1 MRAFLRH
8 LVLAFVAVLM
18 VIPTT
23 NALAT
28 DYYVDGTN
36 GDDSNSGLTADDAW
50 KTITHALDAVKPTA
64 SSPATI
70 HVASGVYAAS
80 TNGETLPIH
89 IKSHVVLLGNDPET
103 TFLDAEKVAGISIIS
118 CNHVSNVTISQLG
131 IINAASQPALVGT
144 SSDLVVRDCYFTNNK
159 KGSIICHGDFDS
171 GDLDS
176 HVRIAI
182 ESSLFF
188 GNGGT
193 CVEASYYF
201 PTSQAV
207 VTNSAFTMNTGCIF
221 SLLGDLT
228 VRACL
233 IQDNEAMLCDSCCV
247 DVLVEKTIIRA
258 NTSDQDLFCLMH
270 RCHIRN
276 CVIENNT
283 SGGSIFYLEGG
294 SFFISYYQGTLLVED
309 SLIAGNVPEAGSLI
323 YTSFTSLGACR
334 SPSLRAPLSS
344 GREWFAIRRST
355 IVRNRSS
362 LALRRGEQGAIASY
376 PALPVQ
382 DCIFSDNTA
391 RLDIHWENGVG
402 YYSVPHDVDHSCVQ
416 EEFEG
421 EGNFVADP
429 MFVSGPLGDYYL
441 SCADAGQEADSPCI
455 DAGSTSASAA
465 GVNWCT
471 TRTDNGFDSGI
482 VDIGY
487 HYAATPPTIE
497 ASIGGAGASP
507 LHAKPPRMID
517 VLGGIM
523 PWAMADR
530 ALVPGEALSAQVTSG
545 TEKARYSVA
554 APGRTKADEAP
565 VLGPGDTLRA
575 QVTVANDGW
584 PIWVDLYAAFVAAD
598 GTVFYI
604 TPDGLTTDFTAYA
617 IDVLLDE
624 GLHFG
629 PASVFEFTLNE
640 HVAPGDYMFAAALS
654 RAREPFRPI
663 GDIATVQFRIM

>member
-1 MRAFLRH
+1 MEVRTMRVFLRH

-23 NALAT
+23 NALAI

-159 KGSIICHGDFDS
+159 KGTIICHGDFDS

-233 IQDNEAMLCDSCCV
+233 IQDNEAMLCDSCCL

-283 SGGSIFYLEGG
+283 SGRSIFYLESG
-294 SFFISYYQGTLLVED
+294 SYFIDSYMGRLLVEN
-309 SLIAGNVPEAGSLI
+309 SLITGNHPGGGNLIRANYIGMCGPSISRRASVPLEEEQIILKK
-323 YTSFTSLGACR
+323 
-334 SPSLRAPLSS
+334 
-344 GREWFAIRRST
+344 ST
-355 IVRNRSS
+355 IARNGTC
-362 LALRRGEQGAIASY
+362 LGFRRGEPWAPRSY
-376 PALPVQ
+376 AALKAQ
-382 DCIFSDNTA
+382 DCILSDNKV
-391 RLDIHWENGVG
+391 RLCLAFWNDDERRSIPYH
-402 YYSVPHDVDHSCVQ
+402 VDHCCLQ

-429 MFVSGPLGDYYL
+429 IFASGPLGDYYL
-441 SCADAGQEADSPCI
+441 SSIEAGQHTDSLCI
-455 DAGSTSASAA
+455 DAGSTSASIA
-465 GVNWCT
+465 GANYLT
-471 TRTDNGFDSGI
+471 TRTDGAFDSGL

-497 ASIGGAGASP
+497 ASIAGAGASP
-507 LHAKPPRMID
+507 LDGDPPRLID
-517 VLGGIM
+517 LFGGIM

-530 ALVPGEALSAQVTSG
+530 ALVPGEALLTQVASG
-545 TEKARYSVA
+545 TEKSRHLVA
-554 APGRTKADEAP
+554 AAGATKADEGP

-584 PIWVDLYAAFVAAD
+584 PIWVDFYAGFLGAD

-640 HVAPGDYMFAAALS
+640 HV
-654 RAREPFRPI
+654 
-663 GDIATVQFRIM
+663 